1 MLAAMRKVP
10 TLLSYSLALTTL
22 DVTLCSHSLLALQ
35 GTTGAPQ
42 SYPML
47 YQLALTNNLDIQA
60 VQARYAIRRA
70 AIRIAA
76 QRPNPALVSEFLRDE
91 PHQSM
96 FFELP
101 LELGGRRLRRIEVA
115 EAELKLTDAEL
126 ADAFRKMRRDLRK
139 AFYGVILADQRIAL
153 AQAEVDIAQ
162 RVLRVADERYR
173 AGAVPLLETLQ
184 AKLRLTRAQGALAL
198 EQKQRLAA
206 QSDLN
211 TVLNL
216 KSDFP
221 SNVSGSLLDFPPG
234 FEISTY
240 QQTALQ
246 QNPDLQAFT
255 QELEVENRRLSLF
268 RAERL
273 PEALLQAGSDFSSS
287 EFAVGPRAGITL
299 EIPIFKK
306 RQGQTEESL
315 AIQEQIRLAAQAT
328 RRHIEGAI
336 GSAYTRMQAQRS
348 RVESFQKE
356 IVPAA
361 EEQERM
367 AEESYREGKSS
378 ILTVLEAQRSLRDVR
393 VEFLQAQFDFQMAV
407 ADLEEA
413 AGISL
418 P

>member
-1 MLAAMRKVP
+1 MLAPIRNVP
-10 TLLSYSLALTTL
+10 ALLCALVTSCCVGMTLH
-22 DVTLCSHSLLALQ
+22 SHSLLALQ
-35 GTTGAPQ
+35 GTPSAPQ
-42 SYPML
+42 SYAML

-76 QRPNPALVSEFLRDE
+76 QRPNPVLTSEFLRDE
-91 PHQSM
+91 PHQSV

-101 LELGGRRLRRIEVA
+101 LELGGRRVRRIEVA
-115 EAELKLTDAEL
+115 ESELKLTDAEL
-126 ADAFRKMRRDLRK
+126 ADAFRKMRHDLRR
-139 AFYGVILADQRIAL
+139 AFYGVVLADQRIAL

-162 RVLRVADERYR
+162 RVLSVAGERYR

-198 EQKQRLAA
+198 EEKQRLAA

-216 KSDFP
+216 KADFP
-221 SNVSGSLLDFPPG
+221 SNVSGSLLDFPSG
-234 FEISTY
+234 FEISSY
-240 QQTALQ
+240 QQAALQ
-246 QNPDLQAFT
+246 QNPDLQAFA
-255 QELEVENRRLSLF
+255 QELEVENRRLRLF

-273 PEALLQAGSDFSSS
+273 PDVVLQAGSDFSSS
-287 EFAVGPRAGITL
+287 EFSVGPRAGFTL

-306 RQGQTEESL
+306 RQGQSEESL
-315 AIQEQIRLAAQAT
+315 AIQDQIRLAAQAT

-367 AEESYREGKSS
+367 AEESYREGKSP
-378 ILTVLEAQRSLRDVR
+378 ILTVLDAQRSLRDVR
-393 VEFLQAQFDFQMAV
+393 AEFLQAQFDFQMAV